1 MIKKEKKIKKEK
13 TVNETGKEI
22 LKEANKKNE
31 KETKMSENLIPAIYF
46 GFRITEPKEVSAEDI
61 RLAKTLSK
69 EKGFLNEN
77 LFPTEELIANLRF
90 FKDREEDSMS
100 PMLAI
105 NEGIAPGQHN
115 KHRNK
120 AGEELIS
127 LHILG
132 VETSI
137 AEALAI
143 KTTEAILHEN
153 GYKNVYFK
161 INDLGGKTAQ
171 NKFSKE
177 GTAYFRKYIV
187 NLNPDDRQLFK
198 ESLHQLIT
206 KTKNIE
212 DELFQNSPKPMD
224 FLGDDTRKNL
234 SELLEFL
241 ETLETQ
247 HEINGFLLGDQN
259 YSSDTVFEVSDETN
273 GKILGYGTRYDSLAR
288 KIGIRKDI
296 PALSVLIRAKKT
308 KAANNKTL
316 QKIKEPSLFLI
327 QVGYTA
333 KIKALKII
341 DDLRK
346 AGIPVKH
353 AIYRDKLSSQIIYAK
368 KYPHDYDLIIGHKE
382 SIENSVII
390 RDSQGRSQR
399 TVKIADLIE
408 HLKGLK

>member
-1 MIKKEKKIKKEK
+1 MIKKEQKKNINTKIKAKE
-13 TVNETGKEI
+13 TS
-22 LKEANKKNE
+22 KKNT
-31 KETKMSENLIPAIYF
+31 KEVKISENLIPAIYF
-46 GFRITEPKEVSAEDI
+46 GFKISEPKEVLTEDI
-61 RLAKTLSK
+61 RLAKTLYK
-69 EKGFLNEN
+69 EKGFLHDN
-77 LFPTEELIANLRF
+77 LFPIEELVANLRH
-90 FKDREEDSMS
+90 FKEREEDSMS

-105 NEGIAPGQHN
+105 HEGVASGSHT

-120 AGEELIS
+120 TGEELIS

-187 NLNPDDRQLFK
+187 NLTPDDRQLFK

-206 KTKNIE
+206 KTKNID

-224 FLGDDTRKNL
+224 FLGDETRKNL

-241 ETLETQ
+241 EALETP
-247 HEINGFLLGDQN
+247 HEINGFLLGEPN
-259 YSSDTVFEVSDETN
+259 YSSDTVFEVSDEAT
-273 GKILGYGTRYDSLAR
+273 GKILGYGTRYDLLAR

-296 PALSVLIRAKKT
+296 PALSVLIRVKKT
-308 KAANNKTL
+308 KTAGAKTI
-316 QKIKEPSLFLI
+316 QKVKEPSLFLI

-346 AGIPVKH
+346 AGIAVKH

-382 SIENSVII
+382 SIENSVIV

-399 TVKIADLIE
+399 TVKISDLVE